1 MISDVSGEM
10 TSEVSGEMTR
20 DLCGE
25 RTDDVSAGMTVDVSG
40 EMTDNV
46 GLEMIGDVSGEM
58 TGDVREARLPWEG
71 QAYSAMRFGATIT
84 NCDSEPVQ
92 TPGCIQGHGALLVL
106 RADDLTVAQ
115 VSGNIG
121 ALLGHVPE
129 ALLGQSVSRVLG
141 EARTDELRAFL
152 AREPVERNP
161 LYVLTHQSVEG
172 AALDVTVH
180 TVDGVVIVEFEAT
193 SHTAGGGLD
202 YFSLIKSSVHRLQAA
217 SSLQALSDTATAEI
231 RALTGLDRVMVYKF
245 HDDGHGEVVAE
256 SRRPDLSSWL
266 GLHYPAQDI
275 PEPAREVFRR
285 TWIRPLREVGAPLA
299 ELVPLAHPD
308 TDRPL
313 TMTHC
318 ALRGPSVMYTE
329 YLHNMGV
336 TAGLTLAIR
345 RGEQLWGLIAGH
357 HYEGAF
363 DLPYNMRAACEL
375 MAQIVSLQHKAAED
389 RDDLSRQLRF
399 DEVRQLLVTQAA
411 HEGDLSAMVDGPL
424 TLIDAMDAQ
433 GAALFHQER
442 WWRIGQTPQD
452 DELDLIA
459 DWLRERPEF
468 SSSTEPLFVTDALG
482 THMPCSPELSAVA
495 AGLLALPLSHRG
507 KNLILWFRPETLRT
521 VEWGGNPHDKPMVPG
536 PNGPRLT
543 PRRSFEL
550 FTDSVR
556 GRSLPWQQWE
566 IELALR
572 FRLVVMELVVNRA
585 EQLTELNLNLAR
597 SNDDLDAF
605 AYVASHDLKEP
616 LRGIHKYAHQLSDGA
631 GRADPQDAQRLD
643 GLMRLALRMDSL
655 LDSLLHFS
663 RVGRVA
669 LELEDVDLDELVHE
683 ALEMVVARRADKPSE
698 VVVAPKLPHMR
709 ADRVRLRE
717 VFVNLLSNALK
728 YNDKPTVRIEVGW
741 YPPHAVDRKPH
752 WPPDVTKYPIFYVRD
767 NGIGIDARHAEQV
780 YKMFKRLHGR
790 DEYGGGTGAGLTIVK
805 KLIERHGGAVWF
817 DSEPGIGSTFFVSVG
832 VP

>member
-1 MISDVSGEM
+1 MVRASDG
-10 TSEVSGEMTR
+10 
-20 DLCGE
+20 
-25 RTDDVSAGMTVDVSG
+25 GMN
-40 EMTDNV
+40 DNA
-46 GLEMIGDVSGEM
+46 SK
-58 TGDVREARLPWEG
+58 APLPWDG

-106 RADDLTVAQ
+106 RPDDLTIAQ
-115 VSGNIG
+115 VSDNSG
-121 ALLGHVPE
+121 ALLGHAAE
-129 ALLGQSVSRVLG
+129 ALLGQPVSRVLG
-141 EARTDELRAFL
+141 EARAEELRAFL
-152 AREPVERNP
+152 ARESVDRNP
-161 LYVLTHQSVEG
+161 LYVSTHEG
-172 AALDVTVH
+172 HDGSALDVTVH
-180 TVDGVVIVEFEAT
+180 TVDGVVIVEFE
-193 SHTAGGGLD
+193 STAHSAADGPD
-202 YFSLIKSSVHRLQAA
+202 YFSLIKQSVHRLQSA
-217 SSLQALSDTATAEI
+217 SSLQVLGDVTTAEI

-308 TDRPL
+308 SGRPL

-345 RGEQLWGLIAGH
+345 RGEELWGLIAGH
-357 HYEGAF
+357 HYSGAF

-389 RDDLSRQLRF
+389 RDNLSRQLRF
-399 DEVRQLLVTQAA
+399 DEVRQLLVAQAT
-411 HEGDLSAMVDGPL
+411 HEGGLSAMVDGSL
-424 TLIDAMDAQ
+424 TLLDALNAE
-433 GAALFHQER
+433 GAALYHQER
-442 WWRIGQTPQD
+442 WWRIGETPPED
-452 DELDLIA
+452 DLNRIA
-459 DWLRERPEF
+459 DWLIERPEF
-468 SSSTEPLFVTDALG
+468 ASSSEPVFATDALG
-482 THMPCSPELSAVA
+482 THMPCSPELSGIA
-495 AGLLALPLSHRG
+495 AGLLALPLSKRG

-521 VEWGGNPHDKPMVPG
+521 VEWGGNPQDKPLVPG

-550 FTDSVR
+550 FSDSVH

-572 FRLVVMELVVNRA
+572 FRLVVMQLVISRA

-597 SNDDLDAF
+597 SNDELDAF

-616 LRGIHKYAHQLSDGA
+616 LRGIHKYAHQLTDSVA
-631 GRADPQDAQRLD
+631 LADPQDAQRVE
-643 GLMRLALRMDSL
+643 GLIRLTLRMDSL

-683 ALEMVVARRADKPSE
+683 ALEMVVARRSERPSE
-698 VVVAPKLPHMR
+698 VVVMPQLPHLR

-717 VFVNLLSNALK
+717 VFVNLLSNAFK
-728 YNDKPTVRIEVGW
+728 YNDKSTARIEIGW
-741 YPPHAVDRKPH
+741 CPPHSVDRKPH
-752 WPPDVTKYPIFYVRD
+752 WPPEVTQHPIFYVKD
-767 NGIGIDARHAEQV
+767 NGIGIDIRHAEQV
-780 YKMFKRLHGR
+780 YRMFKRLHGR

-817 DSEPGIGSTFFVSVG
+817 DSEPGIGSTFYISVG
-832 VP
+832 AP